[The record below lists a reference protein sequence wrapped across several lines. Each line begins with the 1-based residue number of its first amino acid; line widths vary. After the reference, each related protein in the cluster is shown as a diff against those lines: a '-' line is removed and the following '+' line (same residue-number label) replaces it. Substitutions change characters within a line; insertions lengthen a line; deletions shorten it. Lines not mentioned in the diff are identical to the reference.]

1 MKRIEEFFQ
10 VQQTLG
16 KFFIAT
22 ERIFGYNIKDRRNRT
37 YVCRSERQVVDYSRL
52 PHHHILCID
61 IKSFYAS
68 CSAVMRG
75 LNPLDCY
82 LIVVGDRER
91 EGSVVLAASPK
102 MKEEFGIKTGSRLY
116 EVPEDP
122 RIIIAEPKMATY
134 LRVSTEITRLLERY
148 VPKEAI
154 HVYSVDESFIKVDG
168 VLNLW
173 GDAEEIARKI
183 QDDLMREFQ
192 LPCAIG
198 IGPNMLM
205 AKLALDLE
213 AKKKGIV
220 RWRYEDVPEKLWP
233 VSPLSEMW
241 GIGKRL
247 ERRLNNLGIFSVG
260 QLAHYDVNVLEK
272 HFGIIG
278 NQLYY
283 HAWGV
288 DLSEIGAPIIEGQI
302 SYGKSQILL
311 RDYKDKTEIKHV
323 ILEMCEEVARR
334 ARNRRHRGR
343 TISLSIGYSHDEGGG
358 GFSRSRTVEE
368 ATNITMEIYQVC
380 LELFEEFYEGRT
392 VRQIAVRLS
401 NVEPD
406 DTLQLSLFEPERW
419 KRRELGYAV
428 DRIRRNYGSGSLLR
442 AVSFASGGTARRR
455 VQLIGGHKA

>member
-1 MKRIEEFFQ
+1 MFA
-10 VQQTLG
+10 G
-16 KFFIAT
+16 
-22 ERIFGYNIKDRRNRT
+22 
-37 YVCRSERQVVDYSRL
+37 SEREVIDYSRL
-52 PHHHILCID
+52 PHQHILCID

-75 LNPLDCY
+75 LDPLDCY

-102 MKEEFGIKTGSRLY
+102 MKKEFGIKTGSRLY
-116 EVPEDP
+116 EVPDDP

-154 HVYSVDESFIKVDG
+154 HVYSVDESFVKVDG
-168 VLNLW
+168 ALKLW
-173 GDAEEIARKI
+173 GDAGEIARKI

-213 AKKKGIV
+213 AKKTGIA
-220 RWRYEDVPEKLWP
+220 RWRYEDIPEKLWP

-260 QLAHYDVNVLEK
+260 QLAHYDLTVLEK

-278 NQLYY
+278 TQLYY

-288 DLSEIGAPIIEGQI
+288 DLSEIGSPIIEGQI

-343 TISLSIGYSHDEGGG
+343 TVSLSIGYSHDEGGG
-358 GFSRSRTVEE
+358 GFSRARTMEE
-368 ATNITMEIYQVC
+368 ATNITMDIYRVC

-406 DTLQLSLFEPERW
+406 NMLQLSLFEPQRW
-419 KRRELGYAV
+419 RRRELGYAV
-428 DRIRRNYGSGSLLR
+428 DRIRRRYGSGSLLR
-442 AVSFASGGTARRR
+442 AVSYTNGGTARCR

>member
-1 MKRIEEFFQ
+1 MI
-10 VQQTLG
+10 
-16 KFFIAT
+16 
-22 ERIFGYNIKDRRNRT
+22 
-37 YVCRSERQVVDYSRL
+37 DYSRL
-52 PHHHILCID
+52 PHQHVLCID

-68 CSAVMRG
+68 CAAVMHG
-75 LNPLDCY
+75 MDPLDCY
-82 LIVVGDRER
+82 LVVVGDRER
-91 EGSVVLAASPK
+91 MGSVVLAASPK
-102 MKEEFGIKTGSRLY
+102 MKKEFGIKTGSRLY

-122 RIIIAEPKMATY
+122 RIFVAEPKMATY
-134 LRVSTEITRLLERY
+134 LRVSTEITRVFERY

-168 VLNLW
+168 ALKLW
-173 GDAEEIARKI
+173 GDAVEIAEKI
-183 QDDLMREFQ
+183 RDDLEREFQ

-213 AKKKGIV
+213 AKQKGIAL
-220 RWRYEDVPEKLWP
+220 WRYEDVPEKLWP
-233 VSPLSEMW
+233 LSPLSEMW

-247 ERRLNNLGIFSVG
+247 ERRLNNLGIFTVG
-260 QLAHYDVNVLEK
+260 QLANYDLEKLEK

-311 RDYKDKTEIKHV
+311 RDYKDREEIKHV

-343 TISLSIGYSHDEGGG
+343 TVTLSIGYSQDEGGG
-358 GFSRSRTVEE
+358 GFSRMKTVEE
-368 ATNITMEIYQVC
+368 ATNITMEMYQIC
-380 LELFEEFYEGRT
+380 LDLFNRFYDGRT

-401 NVEPD
+401 NIEPD
-406 DTLQLSLFEPERW
+406 DTFQLNLLDPHRW
-419 KRRELGYAV
+419 KKRELGYAV
-428 DRIRRNYGSGSLLR
+428 DKIRRRYGSGSILR
-442 AVSFASGGTARRR
+442 AVSYTKGGTARRR

>member
-1 MKRIEEFFQ
+1 M
-10 VQQTLG
+10 
-16 KFFIAT
+16 
-22 ERIFGYNIKDRRNRT
+22 
-37 YVCRSERQVVDYSRL
+37 VDYSRL
-52 PHHHILCID
+52 PHQHILCID

-68 CSAVMRG
+68 CAAVMHG
-75 LNPLDCY
+75 MDPLDCY
-82 LIVVGDRER
+82 LVVVGDRER
-91 EGSVVLAASPK
+91 MGSVVLAASPK
-102 MKEEFGIKTGSRLY
+102 MKKEFGIKTGSRLY

-122 RIIIAEPKMATY
+122 RIFVAEPKMATY
-134 LRVSTEITRLLERY
+134 LRVSTEITRLFERY

-168 VLNLW
+168 ALKLW
-173 GDAEEIARKI
+173 GDAVEIAEKI
-183 QDDLMREFQ
+183 RDDLEREFQ

-213 AKKKGIV
+213 TKQKGIAL
-220 RWRYEDVPEKLWP
+220 WRYEDVPEKLWP
-233 VSPLSEMW
+233 LSPLSEMW

-247 ERRLNNLGIFSVG
+247 ERRLNNLGIFTVG
-260 QLAHYDVNVLEK
+260 QLANYDLEKLEK

-311 RDYKDKTEIKHV
+311 RDYKDREEIKHV

-343 TISLSIGYSHDEGGG
+343 TVTLSIGYSQDEGGG
-358 GFSRSRTVEE
+358 GFSRMKTVEE
-368 ATNITMEIYQVC
+368 ATNITMEMYQIC
-380 LELFEEFYEGRT
+380 LDLFNRFYDGRT

-401 NVEPD
+401 NIEPD
-406 DTLQLSLFEPERW
+406 DTFQLNLLDPHRW
-419 KRRELGYAV
+419 KKRELGYAV
-428 DRIRRNYGSGSLLR
+428 DKIRRRYGSGSILR
-442 AVSFASGGTARRR
+442 AVSYTKGGTARRR